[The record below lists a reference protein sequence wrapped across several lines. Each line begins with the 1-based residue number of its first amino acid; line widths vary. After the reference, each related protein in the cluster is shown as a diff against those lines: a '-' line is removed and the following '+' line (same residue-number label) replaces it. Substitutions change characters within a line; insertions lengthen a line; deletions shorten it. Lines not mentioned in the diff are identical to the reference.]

1 MSDADLSKLGKALS
15 RPAFRK
21 AFARDHIAAMKRAGV
36 KTTGVPKGVLKT
48 LTSLSEDELEV
59 LARVKGSL
67 RRSRVSSRVIIEM
80 V

>member
-1 MSDADLSKLGKALS
+1 MSDADVSKLGKALS

-21 AFARDHIAAMKRAGV
+21 AFARDHIAAMQRAGV

-59 LARVKGSL
+59 LARVKGAL
-67 RRSRVSSRVIIEM
+67 RRARLPARVIIEM